1 MNSNPVR
8 TEEKCLVQKILS
20 LKQHSFRKNERYVLN
35 MPCYKSH
42 QIRSKATFFF
52 VPAIIIA
59 TTEDAKKIV
68 FTCARLG
75 PLALL

>member
-1 MNSNPVR
+1 MKGMYSI
-8 TEEKCLVQKILS
+8 CLVIKVIKSDQKP
-20 LKQHSFRKNERYVLN
+20 H
-35 MPCYKSH
+35 
-42 QIRSKATFFF
+42 FF
-52 VPAIIIA
+52 VSAIIIA